1 MFNLFMSQNACVV
14 QQSMLYGVEVSF
26 RGFSDDYISA
36 TVRWFTDYME
46 NPFNLTEN
54 ELIYD
59 SIRTINMTKEE
70 FELYQ
75 SQGRS
80 YLEIELSAPRDLIVT
95 HGMANSYGYT
105 DSPTEDY
112 LEGSTYYRIETFL
125 SGTEDSTILKIEI
138 YKQ

>member
-1 MFNLFMSQNACVV
+1 
-14 QQSMLYGVEVSF
+14 
-26 RGFSDDYISA
+26 
-36 TVRWFTDYME
+36 ME
-46 NPFNLTEN
+46 NPFNLTDN

-59 SIRTINMTKEE
+59 STRTINMTKEE

-112 LEGSTYYRIETFL
+112 LEGSTYYRIQIPL
-125 SGTEDSTILKIEI
+125 YGIEDSTILKIEI